1 MTKAEKQKKS
11 FELQYKMVMH
21 PKGIT
26 HADLREAAQLIRDL
40 EQLVDCAQRDSITYR
55 DELRK
60 LQMENQFLTTAL
72 EEFTM
77 EDDQ

>member
-40 EQLVDCAQRDSITYR
+40 EQLVDCAQRD
-55 DELRK
+55 
-60 LQMENQFLTTAL
+60 
-72 EEFTM
+72 
-77 EDDQ
+77 